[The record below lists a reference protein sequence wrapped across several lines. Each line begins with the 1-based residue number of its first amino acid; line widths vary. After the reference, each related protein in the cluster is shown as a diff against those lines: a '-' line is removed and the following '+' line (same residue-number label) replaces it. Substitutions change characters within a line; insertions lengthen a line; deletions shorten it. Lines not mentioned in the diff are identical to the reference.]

1 MHLTAKVIQFDR
13 NKKMN
18 SAQEFASGV
27 NSIVD
32 YLDDFTERC
41 QALTKGLK
49 DDIVYL
55 KSL

>member
-1 MHLTAKVIQFDR
+1 MTAKVIQFDR